1 MGFKEFVKEIY
12 NFDNFLAPRLIAIC
26 WWIIFSAM
34 ILGTVVTVII
44 SLFTEG
50 LGQALLLL
58 FVAILSMVGLRVLFE
73 AYILFFRIYDKLDK
87 ISCKK

>member
-12 NFDNFLAPRLIAIC
+12 NFENFLAPRLIAIS
-26 WWIIFSAM
+26 WWIIFSLM
-34 ILGTVVTVII
+34 ILGTVITVII

-58 FVAILSMVGLRVLFE
+58 FGSAIIMVALRVLFE
-73 AYILFFRIYDKLDK
+73 AYILFFKIYDKLDK
-87 ISCKK
+87 ISRKK